1 MASTQKTKTPVSD
14 ARKASMKAYYES
26 KKQQINKNRLLNR
39 IKSGKQK
46 GLQRAKLELYDWTDE
61 EYAFLEDLVNEK
73 VVKKT
78 TTAKPRRVVTQQEE
92 EESVD
97 TEQTV
102 FTKDEFES
110 ALLADTK
117 AVTDGSKTQWRI
129 VYRNYKRLFDFND
142 ENFTD
147 FLNVFTDDEI
157 EEILRTAYPNPK
169 TLIKQMQ
176 FIPKLYNILG
186 DPFQKFLTDAR
197 YKIWDRKQNQVSQEV
212 KAGNNTR
219 KEQTGIDHVPAFVNM
234 FKNELQLRSKSPGT
248 VQHALAVMYTIG
260 VYKDL
265 SKLNDPTFIPRLDYD
280 DVRLVDDESQI
291 DLTAKAKWYNLKT
304 GRLLINDLKTDRF
317 YTYDYNL
324 NNTAKRQIDL
334 YLTKTKKKVGEKLF
348 NLSTK
353 KMPEAVKKSIG
364 IGNRQYRK
372 MFQNV
377 YHKVF
382 KVKIEQ
388 MSNPMGH
395 DVDTAINTY
404 MDSYTYTESERA
416 TALAAIKT
424 QVALNSK

>member
-1 MASTQKTKTPVSD
+1 MASTQKTKKPVSD
-14 ARKASMKAYYES
+14 ARKASMKIYYDS

-61 EYAFLEDLVNEK
+61 EYAFLEPLVNEK

-78 TTAKPRRVVTQQEE
+78 TAEPRRVETQQEE
-92 EESVD
+92 QESD

-102 FTKDEFES
+102 FTKDQFES
-110 ALLADTK
+110 ALMTDTK
-117 AVTDGSKTQWRI
+117 TVTDGSKNQWRI
-129 VYRNYKRLFDFND
+129 VYRNYQRLFDFSD
-142 ENFTD
+142 DNFTN

-157 EEILRTAYPNPK
+157 AEILTTAYPNVK
-169 TLIKQMQ
+169 TRIKQYQ
-176 FIPKLYNILG
+176 FIPKLRNIMG
-186 DPFQKFLTDAR
+186 EPFKKFLTEPR
-197 YKIWDRKQNQVSQEV
+197 YRIWDRLQNNVSQLV
-212 KAGNNTR
+212 KSVNNTN
-219 KEQTGIDHVPAFVNM
+219 KEETGIDYAPIFVNM
-234 FKNELQLRSKSPGT
+234 FKQELQLRSKSPGT

-260 VYKDL
+260 VYKNI
-265 SKLNDPTFIPRLDYD
+265 SKLDDPTFIPRLDYD
-280 DVRLVDDESQI
+280 DVRLVDDDSQI
-291 DLTAKAKWYNLKT
+291 DSTTKAKWYNLKT

-317 YTYDYNL
+317 YTYDYTL
-324 NNTAKRQIDL
+324 NDTAKKYIDM
-334 YLTKTKKKVGEKLF
+334 YLLKTKKKAGEKLF

-364 IGNRQYRK
+364 VGNREYRK
-372 MFQNV
+372 AFQNV

-404 MDSYTYTESERA
+404 MDSYTYTEPERA

-424 QVALNSK
+424 QVALNSKK

>member
-1 MASTQKTKTPVSD
+1 MASTQKTKKPVSD
-14 ARKASMKAYYES
+14 ARKASMKIYYDS

-61 EYAFLEDLVNEK
+61 EYAFLEPLVNEK

-78 TTAKPRRVVTQQEE
+78 TTTKPRAVETQQEE
-92 EESVD
+92 QESD

-102 FTKDEFES
+102 FTKDQFES
-110 ALLADTK
+110 ALMTDTK
-117 AVTDGSKTQWRI
+117 TVTDGSKNQWRI
-129 VYRNYKRLFDFND
+129 VYRNYQRLFDFSD
-142 ENFTD
+142 DNFTD

-157 EEILRTAYPNPK
+157 AEILTTAYPNVK
-169 TLIKQMQ
+169 TRIKQFQ
-176 FIPKLYNILG
+176 FIPKLRNIMG

-197 YKIWDRKQNQVSQEV
+197 YKIWDKKQNQVSQLV
-212 KAGNNTR
+212 KSVNNTN
-219 KEQTGIDHVPAFVNM
+219 KEETGIDYAPIFVNM
-234 FKNELQLRSKSPGT
+234 FKQELQLRSKSPGT

-260 VYKDL
+260 VYKNI
-265 SKLNDPTFIPRLDYD
+265 SKLDDPTFIPRLDYD
-280 DVRLVDDESQI
+280 DVRLVDDDSQI
-291 DLTAKAKWYNLKT
+291 DLTTKAKWFNMKS
-304 GRLLINDLKTDRF
+304 GRLVVNDLKTDRF
-317 YTYDYNL
+317 YTYDYTL
-324 NNTAKRQIDL
+324 NDTAKKYINI
-334 YLTKTKKKVGEKLF
+334 YLIKTKKKAGDKLF

-364 IGNRQYRK
+364 VGNREYRK
-372 MFQNV
+372 AFQNV

-388 MSNPMGH
+388 MSDAMAH

-404 MDSYTYTESERA
+404 MDSYTYTESERMN
-416 TALAAIKT
+416 ALNAVRT

>member
-14 ARKASMKAYYES
+14 ARKASMKIYYDS
-26 KKQQINKNRLLNR
+26 KKQQINKNRLLSR
-39 IKSGKQK
+39 IKSGKQR
-46 GLQRAKLELYDWTDE
+46 GLQRAKLELYDWSDE
-61 EYAFLEDLVNEK
+61 EVSFLTPLVNEK

-78 TTAKPRRVVTQQEE
+78 TAKPRAVVTQQED
-92 EESVD
+92 ESD

-102 FTKDEFES
+102 FTKDQFET
-110 ALLADTK
+110 AILADTK
-117 AVTDGSKTQWRI
+117 TVTTGSKDQWRI

-157 EEILRTAYPNPK
+157 AEILTTAYPNVK
-169 TLIKQMQ
+169 TRIKQYQ
-176 FIPKLYNILG
+176 FIPKLRNIMG
-186 DPFQKFLTDAR
+186 EPFKKFLTEPR
-197 YKIWDRKQNQVSQEV
+197 YRIWDRLQNNVSQLV
-212 KAGNNTR
+212 KSSNNTR
-219 KEQTGIDHVPAFVNM
+219 KEETGTDHVPAFVNM

-280 DVRLVDDESQI
+280 DVRLVDDDSEI
-291 DLTAKAKWYNLKT
+291 NTTTKAKWYNLKT

-324 NNTAKRQIDL
+324 NNTAKKYIDM
-334 YLTKTKKKVGEKLF
+334 YLLKTKKKAGEKLF

-353 KMPEAVKKSIG
+353 KMPEAVKKAIG
-364 IGNRQYRK
+364 VGNREYRK
-372 MFQNV
+372 AFQNV

-404 MDSYTYTESERA
+404 MDSYTYTESERVN
-416 TALAAIKT
+416 ALNAIKT
-424 QVALNSK
+424 QIALNSK

>member
-1 MASTQKTKTPVSD
+1 MASTQKTKKPVSD
-14 ARKASMKAYYES
+14 ARKASMKIYYDS

-61 EYAFLEDLVNEK
+61 EYAFLEPLVNEK

-78 TTAKPRRVVTQQEE
+78 TTTKPRAVETQQEE
-92 EESVD
+92 QESD

-102 FTKDEFES
+102 FTKDQFES
-110 ALLADTK
+110 ALMTDTK
-117 AVTDGSKTQWRI
+117 TVTDGSKNQWRI
-129 VYRNYKRLFDFND
+129 VYRNYQRLFDFSD
-142 ENFTD
+142 DNFTD

-157 EEILRTAYPNPK
+157 AEILTTAYPNVK
-169 TLIKQMQ
+169 TRIKQYQ
-176 FIPKLYNILG
+176 FIPKLRNIMG
-186 DPFQKFLTDAR
+186 EPFQKFLTDAR
-197 YKIWDRKQNQVSQEV
+197 YKIWDRKQNEVSQLV
-212 KAGNNTR
+212 KSSNNTR
-219 KEQTGIDHVPAFVNM
+219 KEETGIDHVPAFINM

-248 VQHALAVMYTIG
+248 VQHALAVVYTIG
-260 VYKDL
+260 VYKNI
-265 SKLNDPTFIPRLDYD
+265 SKLDDPTFIPRLDYD
-280 DVRLVDDESQI
+280 DVRLVDDDSQI
-291 DLTAKAKWYNLKT
+291 DSTTKAKWYNLKT

-317 YTYDYNL
+317 YTYDYTL
-324 NNTAKRQIDL
+324 NDTAKKYIDM
-334 YLTKTKKKVGEKLF
+334 YLLKTKKKAGEKLF

-364 IGNRQYRK
+364 VGNREYRK
-372 MFQNV
+372 AFQNV

-404 MDSYTYTESERA
+404 MDSYTYTEPERKN
-416 TALAAIKT
+416 ALNAIKT
-424 QVALNSK
+424 QVALNAK